1 MSKDFT
7 NILKKL
13 VDIEDLYY
21 LWWRYQLS
29 NKCSL
34 ITREYKGD
42 RVKKQFDLM
51 LQCKLIE
58 IYMSHPTMKGSYN
71 GQTKVEFDK
80 NYKRVKDI
88 IIKSDGDVDKAIK
101 LATTQANR
109 ISDEWKAIN
118 RSMAAKQMERVE
130 NDIMYESIFEVFF
143 QRAYELGRVSKEDYR
158 NYKLEKLGI

>member
-1 MSKDFT
+1 MYKDFT
-7 NILKKL
+7 NILKNI
-13 VDIEDLYY
+13 VDMDILYY

-29 NKCSL
+29 NRCS
-34 ITREYKGD
+34 IQTREYKGD
-42 RVKKQFDLM
+42 RIKKQFDLI

-58 IYMSHPTMKGSYN
+58 ICMHPTMKGSYN
-71 GQTKVEFDK
+71 GQTKVEFNK

-88 IIKSDGDVDKAIK
+88 IIKCDGDVDKAIK

-109 ISDEWKAIN
+109 ISDEWKSIN
-118 RSMAAKQMERVE
+118 RAMAAKQMERVE
-130 NDIMYESIFEVFF
+130 NDIIYESIFEVFF

>member
-7 NILKKL
+7 NILKNI
-13 VDIEDLYY
+13 VDMDILYY
-21 LWWRYQLS
+21 LWWHYQRS
-29 NKCSL
+29 NKCS
-34 ITREYKGD
+34 IENREYKGD
-42 RVKKQFDLM
+42 RARKQFDIM
-51 LQCKLIE
+51 LQYKLIE
-58 IYMSHPTMKGSYN
+58 ICMHPTMKGSYN

-130 NDIMYESIFEVFF
+130 NDIIYESIFEVFF